1 MEKQQEDKEELDI
14 QDSKSDEE
22 RLKPEIT
29 SIELPDVR
37 DIPGQE
43 HVHPPSLGELAD
55 TTISSDDE
63 EDLLNGDSLDEDSDL
78 ENEDTIGIP

>member
-1 MEKQQEDKEELDI
+1 MEKQQDDPEELDI

-22 RLKPEIT
+22 RLKPEVT
-29 SIELPDVR
+29 TIELPDVK

-63 EDLLNGDSLDEDSDL
+63 EDLLNGDSLDDDL